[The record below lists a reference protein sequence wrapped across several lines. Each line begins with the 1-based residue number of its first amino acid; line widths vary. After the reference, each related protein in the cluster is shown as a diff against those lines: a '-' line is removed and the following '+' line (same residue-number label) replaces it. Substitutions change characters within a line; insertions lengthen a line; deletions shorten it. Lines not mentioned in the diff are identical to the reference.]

1 MQIRE
6 NPLLE
11 RCRETLDAFGCAI
24 FTMRYENVE
33 LAKVSINFCLVASIT
48 VANVLTELSESI
60 DAGWAEIVPDLRLD
74 RRIGARAYLDPGL
87 GIARGNSSAISGPC
101 SISTRERHRCRCR
114 ASLDWELASRAQLV
128 LARARRATTANQ
140 GNAEN
145 WTTGGRLQGGH
156 PVNEELGRPCLL
168 A

>member
-1 MQIRE
+1 VQIRE

-24 FTMRYENVE
+24 LTMRYEYVE
-33 LAKVSINFCLVASIT
+33 LAKIT

>member
-1 MQIRE
+1 MAAPSSARSFAIASSQAVQIRE

-60 DAGWAEIVPDLRLD
+60 DAGWAEI
-74 RRIGARAYLDPGL
+74 
-87 GIARGNSSAISGPC
+87 
-101 SISTRERHRCRCR
+101 
-114 ASLDWELASRAQLV
+114 
-128 LARARRATTANQ
+128 ARRATTANQ
-140 GNAEN
+140 GNAED

>member
-1 MQIRE
+1 LAAPSSARSFAIASSQAVQIRE

-33 LAKVSINFCLVASIT
+33 LAKVSINFCLDPGLGIARGNIGDSNRS
-48 VANVLTELSESI
+48 NVTELSESI
-60 DAGWAEIVPDLRLD
+60 DAGWAEI
-74 RRIGARAYLDPGL
+74 
-87 GIARGNSSAISGPC
+87 
-101 SISTRERHRCRCR
+101 
-114 ASLDWELASRAQLV
+114 
-128 LARARRATTANQ
+128 ARRATTANQ
-140 GNAEN
+140 GNAED